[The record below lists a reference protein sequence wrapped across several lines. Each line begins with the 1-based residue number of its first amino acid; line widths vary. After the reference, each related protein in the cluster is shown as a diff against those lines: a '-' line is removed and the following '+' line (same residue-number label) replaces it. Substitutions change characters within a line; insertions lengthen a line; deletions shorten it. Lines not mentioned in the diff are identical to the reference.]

1 MTSYHDRVTA
11 AKAAITEVSP
21 AEAWGRTQ
29 AGGVLLD
36 VREPVEI
43 AQAAIEGAVL
53 SPCARSSKSFR
64 MWFPTMIVTC
74 WSCAPPA
81 IARRWW
87 RRPSRGWATGQS
99 PPWPAASTNGWRTA
113 CPSSDPRCCRLPER
127 HRYHR
132 HLVLAEVGEQGQHRL
147 LGASVAVVGAGGL
160 GSPVAM
166 YLAAAGVGTLTLI
179 DDDTVDLTN
188 LQRQIVHTDDR
199 IGDRKVD
206 SAAETVHGLNPEVK
220 VETRAVRLEA
230 ANVLELIGG
239 ADVIVDCG
247 DNFPTR
253 YLLNDASMHTGAPVV
268 HGSVLRFEGQVSV
281 FHPHRGPCYRCLYP
295 LPPPPELAQSCAQ
308 AGVLGVLP
316 GVVGSLQATEALK
329 LIIGIGEPLIG
340 RLLVYDALDQSMRT
354 FTVTRNPDCP
364 ACADAGN
371 PPPLVDYDDACRPVG
386 MRAAG

>member
-1 MTSYHDRVTA
+1 MSSYHDRVAA
-11 AKAAITEVSP
+11 AKASITEVSP
-21 AEAWGRTQ
+21 TEAWRRVQ

-43 AQAAIEGAVL
+43 AQTAVDGAVTIPMGAVL
-53 SPCARSSKSFR
+53 DEIGAAVPDQDRDVLVLCAAGNRSALVAQALESQGYRTVASVAGGVHQ
-64 MWFPTMIVTC
+64 WVEDGLPLQ
-74 WSCAPPA
+74 
-81 IARRWW
+81 
-87 RRPSRGWATGQS
+87 RPSLL
-99 PPWPAASTNGWRTA
+99 
-113 CPSSDPRCCRLPER
+113 SSSER

-132 HLVLAEVGEQGQHRL
+132 HLVLPEVGEQGQHLL
-147 LGASVAVVGAGGL
+147 LGATVAVVGAGGL

-188 LQRQIVHTDDR
+188 LQRQIVHTDGR
-199 IGDRKVD
+199 IGSRKVD
-206 SAAETVHGLNPEVK
+206 SAAETLHGLNPDVK
-220 VETRAVRLEA
+220 VEARAVRLQA
-230 ANVLELIGG
+230 ANVLELIGD

-281 FHPHRGPCYRCLYP
+281 FAPYQGPCYRCLYP
-295 LPPPPELAQSCAQ
+295 LPPPSDLAQSCAQ

-316 GVVGSLQATEALK
+316 GVVGTLQATEALK

-354 FTVTRNPDCP
+354 FTVTRNRNCP
-364 ACADAGN
+364 ACADRAA

-386 MRAAG
+386 IRAAG

>member
-1 MTSYHDRVTA
+1 MTSYHDRVAA

-21 AEAWGRTQ
+21 AEARGRIQ

-36 VREPVEI
+36 VREPAEI

-53 SPCARSSKSFR
+53 IPMRTVLEEFPNVVPDHDRDVLVLCAAGNRSALVAQALEGLGYRTVASVAGGVHQ
-64 MWFPTMIVTC
+64 WVEDGLPLQ
-74 WSCAPPA
+74 
-81 IARRWW
+81 
-87 RRPSRGWATGQS
+87 RPSLLS
-99 PPWPAASTNGWRTA
+99 AA
-113 CPSSDPRCCRLPER
+113 ER

-160 GSPVAM
+160 GSPVSM

-188 LQRQIVHTDDR
+188 LQRQIVHTDGR
-199 IGDRKVD
+199 IGARKVD
-206 SAAETVHGLNPEVK
+206 SAAETVHGLNPDVK

-281 FHPHRGPCYRCLYP
+281 FHPHQGPCYRCLYP

-316 GVVGSLQATEALK
+316 GVVGTLQATEALK
-329 LIIGIGEPLIG
+329 LIIGIGEPLVG